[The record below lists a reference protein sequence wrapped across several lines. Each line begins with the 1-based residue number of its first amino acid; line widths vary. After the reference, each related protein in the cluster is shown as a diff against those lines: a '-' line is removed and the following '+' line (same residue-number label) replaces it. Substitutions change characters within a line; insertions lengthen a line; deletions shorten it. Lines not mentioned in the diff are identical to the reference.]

1 MSDSTANKSVS
12 RRNVR
17 CAKRVVRRG
26 SAEDTTEQ
34 WYDAVESLSA
44 MPAPSNNSK
53 MSNSIANKSV
63 SRRNVRKEE
72 ANLRCAK
79 RFVRRGSAEDTTEEW
94 HDAVEFEDTTEEWHD
109 AVESLSAMQLESIK
123 QNKARK
129 ASPRCAK
136 RVVRRRGQQVDSS
149 LSAAE
154 NRTRTTRVRWQDP
167 IVSSVMLIPG
177 RAVEEERDAQD
188 LGVEEPEVIVAPAP
202 RRRAQTKR
210 RATPG
215 SRSQRPKTS
224 LRRSSRLSGGD
235 APVKYRRSSRLSG
248 GDAPVNARR
257 SLRLR
262 SKPTTRYPA

>member
-1 MSDSTANKSVS
+1 MSNSIANKSVS

-44 MPAPSNNSK
+44 M
-53 MSNSIANKSV
+53 
-63 SRRNVRKEE
+63 
-72 ANLRCAK
+72 
-79 RFVRRGSAEDTTEEW
+79 
-94 HDAVEFEDTTEEWHD
+94 
-109 AVESLSAMQLESIK
+109 QLESMK

-129 ASPRCAK
+129 ASSRCAK
-136 RVVRRRGQQVDSS
+136 RRRGQQVDSS

-215 SRSQRPKTS
+215 SQRPKTS
-224 LRRSSRLSGGD
+224 L
-235 APVKYRRSSRLSG
+235 RRSSRLSG

>member
-1 MSDSTANKSVS
+1 MKLPSWNRSQNHADTFLVFVIVCPNHFHVDDDLPPTRTHFLTLEAHKFHFEPKNNDISNRSNQKQVKMSNSIANKSVS

-26 SAEDTTEQ
+26 S
-34 WYDAVESLSA
+34 
-44 MPAPSNNSK
+44 P
-53 MSNSIANKSV
+53 
-63 SRRNVRKEE
+63 
-72 ANLRCAK
+72 
-79 RFVRRGSAEDTTEEW
+79 AEDTTEEW

-215 SRSQRPKTS
+215 SQRPKTS
-224 LRRSSRLSGGD
+224 L
-235 APVKYRRSSRLSG
+235 RRSSRLSG